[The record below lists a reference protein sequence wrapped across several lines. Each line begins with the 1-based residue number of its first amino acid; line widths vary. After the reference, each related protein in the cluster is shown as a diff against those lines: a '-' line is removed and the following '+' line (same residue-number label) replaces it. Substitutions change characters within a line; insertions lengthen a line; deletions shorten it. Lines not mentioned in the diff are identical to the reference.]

1 MPELPEVEVLRCHLE
16 PLLVGKRVTGF
27 QVLKPRVVRPETP
40 RQLQGGVAGCSIKGV
55 GRQGKFLWLDFAQA
69 RSRKTFPLTI
79 HLGMTGNFLINAQ
92 KMGHND
98 NKHVRL
104 RFKMSDYSE
113 IDYVD
118 IRKFGFF
125 KLINPQKGEIKKLK
139 AELGPDALSDEFDT
153 KYLQESLKNR
163 ITNIKSALL
172 NQKIVGGI
180 GNIYA
185 SEALFRA
192 KISPMMESRKV
203 VKNKIKTGDLIS
215 SIKFILHDAIKV
227 GGSTIKDHK
236 NLKGESGY
244 FQYKFNVYNREN
256 MTCNSQNCDAKIK
269 KIVQTG
275 RSTFYCTKCQ
285 KMRNR

>member
-1 MPELPEVEVLRCHLE
+1 LIIDKMPELPEVEIIKNNLSDYLVDKTFHSTEVFTSKLRYKIPHN
-16 PLLVGKRVTGF
+16 LVESIKNQRVTNISRIA
-27 QVLKPRVVRPETP
+27 KYIII
-40 RQLQGGVAGCSIKGV
+40 S
-55 GRQGKFLWLDFAQA
+55 LDNDY
-69 RSRKTFPLTI
+69 SLLI
-79 HLGMTGNFLINAQ
+79 HLGMTGNFLINTQ
-92 KMGHND
+92 KMGHNE
-98 NKHVRL
+98 NRHVRL
-104 RFKMSDYSE
+104 RFIMSDQSE

-125 KLINPQKGEIKKLK
+125 KLINPQKIEIKKLK

-153 KYLQESLKNR
+153 KYLQECLKNR
-163 ITNIKSALL
+163 FTNIKSALL
-172 NQKIVGGI
+172 NQKVVGGI

-192 KISPMMESRKV
+192 KIPPMMESRKV
-203 VKNKIKTGDLIS
+203 VKNKIKTSDLIS
-215 SIKFILHDAIKV
+215 SIKFILNDAIKV
-227 GGSTIKDHK
+227 GGSTIRDHK

-256 MTCNSQNCDAKIK
+256 MVCNSQNCNSKIK

-285 KMRNR
+285 KMGSR

>member
-1 MPELPEVEVLRCHLE
+1 MPELPEVEIIKNNLSDYLIDKTFHSIEVFTNKLRYKIPHNLAE
-16 PLLVGKRVTGF
+16 SIKNQRVTN
-27 QVLKPRVVRPETP
+27 
-40 RQLQGGVAGCSIKGV
+40 I
-55 GRQGKFLWLDFAQA
+55 
-69 RSRKTFPLTI
+69 SRIAKYIIVDLENNYSLLI
-79 HLGMTGNFLINAQ
+79 HLGMTGNFLIDAQ
-92 KMGHND
+92 KMGHSD

-104 RFKMSDYSE
+104 RFKMSDQSE
-113 IDYVD
+113 IDYID

-125 KLINPQKGEIKKLK
+125 KLVNPQKVEIKKLK
-139 AELGPDALSDEFDT
+139 AELGPDALSDEFDIQ
-153 KYLQESLKNR
+153 YLQESLKNR
-163 ITNIKSALL
+163 VTNIKSALL

-192 KISPMMESRKV
+192 KISPMMESGKV

-227 GGSTIKDHK
+227 GGSTIRDHK
-236 NLKGESGY
+236 NVKGESGY

-256 MTCNSQNCDAKIK
+256 MTCNSQNCSAKIK